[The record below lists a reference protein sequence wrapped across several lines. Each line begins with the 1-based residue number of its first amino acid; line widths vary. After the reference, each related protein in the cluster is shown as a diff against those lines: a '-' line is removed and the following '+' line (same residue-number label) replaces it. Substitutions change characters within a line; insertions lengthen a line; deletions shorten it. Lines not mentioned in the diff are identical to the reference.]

1 MLKAMRWICL
11 LVVLSA
17 GAQAAGRYNA
27 AAIEALLRWDIAAF
41 LPDARGQTQDVAPR
55 ITELRSFQL
64 LDEADLGRL
73 LVCATLIFN
82 EPETEPTGV
91 ALIYALGPRT
101 GPRPLGTPFF
111 LRAELDERAS
121 PAGGCLRR
129 RGVRDERERG
139 GAAARPMTRKD
150 IRGCFDAGM
159 QFHSTSGLGSPE
171 DAALEFADRNG

>member
-1 MLKAMRWICL
+1 MLSRFFQMLKAMRWICL

-27 AAIEALLRWDIAAF
+27 AAIETLLRWDIAAF

-111 LRAELDERAS
+111 YGLNWM
-121 PAGGCLRR
+121 
-129 RGVRDERERG
+129 RGQVPLADACD
-139 GAAARPMTRKD
+139 AAAS
-150 IRGCFDAGM
+150 GM
-159 QFHSTSGLGSPE
+159 NWNAVAQRRDP
-171 DAALEFADRNG
+171 